1 MRKLVITTLARKNLS
16 ELLEHLEIR
25 FGDNVRRKFVNKLNK
40 SLGLIADNPN
50 LFPKSEFNYRMRKC
64 VITKQSTVYYTFSE
78 QEIKILM
85 VFDTRQNPNKI
96 KE

>member
-25 FGDNVRRKFVNKLNK
+25 FGDNARRKFVNKLNK

-50 LFPKSEFNYRMRKC
+50 L
-64 VITKQSTVYYTFSE
+64 
-78 QEIKILM
+78 L
-85 VFDTRQNPNKI
+85 
-96 KE
+96 